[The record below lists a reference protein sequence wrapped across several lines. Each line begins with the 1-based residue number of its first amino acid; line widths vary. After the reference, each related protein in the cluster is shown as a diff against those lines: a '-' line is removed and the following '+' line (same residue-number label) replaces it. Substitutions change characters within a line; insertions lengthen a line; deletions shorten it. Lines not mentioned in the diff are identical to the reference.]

1 MIELT
6 SASTNNPILIN
17 VNHIGHVYVND
28 KGMPKDVVKWRK
40 DVEEWIAST
49 EGAHAFLQICER
61 QGMEYPFNARGLF
74 QKIYKE
80 IKK

>member
-28 KGMPKDVVKWRK
+28 KGTIVGVTTHNNGGFIVKESI
-40 DVEEWIAST
+40 D
-49 EGAHAFLQICER
+49 
-61 QGMEYPFNARGLF
+61 Y
-74 QKIYKE
+74 IYNLIELHYSK
-80 IKK
+80 